1 MKNIAFKSDSAQ
13 RIYND
18 YLHRVKSTTS
28 ILSTPDQTDL
38 LLEINSHIYE
48 ALLAVP
54 MANEVESLLTI
65 TEKLGRPEE
74 FLVPMV
80 AARKIVEAQRTFNP
94 RHVLQ
99 ALRLNISNGIF
110 YAVMSFLYLFLSVFV
125 MLILSKLFAPQGT
138 GLFMLHGKFKAFGF
152 VSNSNQMTEVLGLWF
167 IPITLGAALLFYV
180 TITLLFRLK
189 TKTKN

>member
-28 ILSTPDQTDL
+28 ILSASDQTDL

-48 ALLAVP
+48 ALQSVS

-80 AARKIVEAQRTFNP
+80 ATRKIVEAQRTFNP

-110 YAVMSFLYLFLSVFV
+110 YAIMSVGYLFLSVFV
-125 MLILSKLFAPQGT
+125 LLIITKIFAPQRT
-138 GLFMLHGKFKAFGF
+138 GLFMIDGKYKAFGF
-152 VSNSNQMTEVLGLWF
+152 VSNPDEMKEVLGYWF
-167 IPITLGAALLFYV
+167 IPLTLVVALFFYV
-180 TITLLFRLK
+180 AITMLFRFK
-189 TKTKN
+189 KHKN

>member
-1 MKNIAFKSDSAQ
+1 MKNIEFKSDSAQ

-18 YLHRVKSTTS
+18 YLYRVKSTTS
-28 ILSTPDQTDL
+28 ILSVADQTDL

-48 ALLAVP
+48 AMQTVSST
-54 MANEVESLLTI
+54 NEVESLLTI

-110 YAVMSFLYLFLSVFV
+110 YALMSFLYLFLSVFLL
-125 MLILSKLFAPQGT
+125 LILSKLFAPQRT
-138 GLFMLHGKFKAFGF
+138 GMFMLDGKFKAFGF
-152 VSNSNQMTEVLGLWF
+152 VSDTNQMTEVLGYWF
-167 IPITLGAALLFYV
+167 IPITLGVALLFYV
-180 TITLLFRLK
+180 TLTLLFRLK
-189 TKTKN
+189 TKTQN